1 MTIIKK
7 SSYSILQTKKMKRSQ
22 LEILKRVHDILA
34 KEHATTTWNQVPNKF
49 QLEIAKNL
57 VDGMIKLEGVK

>member
-1 MTIIKK
+1 MTKA
-7 SSYSILQTKKMKRSQ
+7 
-22 LEILKRVHDILA
+22 EIETLNKVHGILA

-57 VDGMIKLEGVK
+57 VEGIITNESPYVRDHK